1 MTSAQFAELQQNMSG
16 FNGSQ
21 EFFALGFPCRN
32 VYVTEGIKYFASHAQ
47 CWWLI
52 TDLACY
58 LPTILKSNKP
68 AYELL
73 KDKQFWTLKTNA
85 DGSAL
90 LSCGDGNGPTKI
102 ITQKYDSTCFPPNVE
117 VQIWLF
123 RNSEKDFMV
132 LLPSEY

>member
-1 MTSAQFAELQQNMSG
+1 MTPEQFAELQQNLSG
-16 FNGSQ
+16 FNGSG
-21 EFFALGFPCRN
+21 EFFPLGIPRN
-32 VYVTEGIKYFASHAQ
+32 VFVTEGVKYFAAHAQ

-58 LPTILKSNKP
+58 LPTILKSSKP

-73 KDKQFWTLKTNA
+73 KDKQFWKLKTAA

-90 LSCGDGNGPTKI
+90 LTCGDGNGPTAI
-102 ITQKYDSTCFPPNVE
+102 ITQKYTATCFPPNVE

-123 RNSEKDFMV
+123 RNDGTNFVGM
-132 LLPSEY
+132 LPSEY